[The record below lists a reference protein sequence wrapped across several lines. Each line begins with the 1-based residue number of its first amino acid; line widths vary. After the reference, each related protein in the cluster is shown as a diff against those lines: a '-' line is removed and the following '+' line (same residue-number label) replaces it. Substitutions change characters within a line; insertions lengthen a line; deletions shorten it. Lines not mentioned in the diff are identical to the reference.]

1 MSEKQNKHFYIDSDL
16 LDYLKEVKR
25 THNLSSI
32 NQAINLVLKEHK
44 EKSNTNYLKEVKRT
58 HNLSSINQAINLVL
72 KEHKEK
78 SNTKIEVL
86 IKKVVSEVVREL
98 KGGK

>member
-25 THNLSSI
+25 TH
-32 NQAINLVLKEHK
+32 K
-44 EKSNTNYLKEVKRT
+44 
-58 HNLSSINQAINLVL
+58 LSSINQAINLVL

>member
-16 LDYLKEVKR
+16 LD
-25 THNLSSI
+25 
-32 NQAINLVLKEHK
+32 
-44 EKSNTNYLKEVKRT
+44 YLKEVKRT

>member
-1 MSEKQNKHFYIDSDL
+1 MSEKQNKHFYIDSDI
-16 LDYLKEVKR
+16 LD
-25 THNLSSI
+25 
-32 NQAINLVLKEHK
+32 
-44 EKSNTNYLKEVKRT
+44 YLKEVKRT

>member
-44 EKSNTNYLKEVKRT
+44 EKSNTR
-58 HNLSSINQAINLVL
+58 
-72 KEHKEK
+72 
-78 SNTKIEVL
+78 IEVL